1 MENKERFIRAIA
13 RYQNF
18 HSHIETR
25 NKLLEKAFG
34 SDTTIFNFDGLDEI
48 FNTIVDMASF
58 IFPNLEEK
66 EIEDWLGWYIYEAS
80 DMDKPEVE
88 SGSKTYII
96 SNSEELYNML
106 YEFNEE
112 KNESISINYEYVND
126 SYILK
131 SIMKIDW

>member
-1 MENKERFIRAIA
+1 MENKEKFIRAIS

-34 SDTTIFNFDGLDEI
+34 SDTVIFNFDGLDEI
-48 FNTIVDMASF
+48 FITIVDMSSF
-58 IFPNLEEK
+58 IFPNLKEK
-66 EIEDWLGWYIYEAS
+66 DIEDWLSWYIYEAN

-88 SGSKTYII
+88 SGNKTYII

-112 KNESISINYEYVND
+112 K
-126 SYILK
+126 K
-131 SIMKIDW
+131 SN